1 MDGPSTIAAASRTPA
16 SQLHAPGNSAPFI
29 AAHCHLAVAAA
40 ARLGR
45 RGRRER
51 PTWKGHA
58 RPGRHSASRLE
69 PTAAYLQIHVY
80 RPGQGAH
87 LRGKEIGCDT
97 PRDRANSPLTER
109 WPWGPARRGAPTILP
124 AVQPAVLL
132 SGFGAGGPRAFVTLS
147 RKLHIC
153 MSRKPGL
160 AGACRYYLRLGAWAR
175 RRLSSDTTRTSSR
188 FSPDLSAAASIPT
201 GSRCGGRHEV
211 RFAGK

>member
-1 MDGPSTIAAASRTPA
+1 MRCVCCGESRAIFARATRAREGLFFGFGGAPSGRAGALSHHG
-16 SQLHAPGNSAPFI
+16 LH
-29 AAHCHLAVAAA
+29 
-40 ARLGR
+40 
-45 RGRRER
+45 
-51 PTWKGHA
+51 K
-58 RPGRHSASRLE
+58 
-69 PTAAYLQIHVY
+69 Q
-80 RPGQGAH
+80 
-87 LRGKEIGCDT
+87 RGKEIGCDT

-124 AVQPAVLL
+124 AVLPAVLL
-132 SGFGAGGPRAFVTLS
+132 SNFGAGGPRAFVTLS

-201 GSRCGGRHEV
+201 GSMWIHTANLGAAALWESHLRA
-211 RFAGK
+211 F